1 MAVYTDV
8 ADDELEHFVAG
19 YDLGEVTSF
28 KGIAEGVSNS
38 NFFLQTT
45 RGRYILT
52 LYEARA
58 PREDLPFFIGLMD
71 YLAAHGLNCP
81 RPLADRHGAKLGE
94 ISGKPAALVSFLDG
108 VSLKRPQASHCA
120 EAGRALADLHEAGKG
135 FTMLRPN
142 PLSVG
147 GWRALAE
154 MAGSRADQIS
164 PGLSDRIAEEL
175 LLSEASWPK
184 NLPSGVIH
192 ADLFPDNVFFVGG
205 KCSGLIDFYFAAQD
219 AFAYDLAICLNAWC
233 FEADLSFNLTK
244 GRALLAGYES
254 RRRLE
259 DAEIAALPQL
269 ARGAALRFLLTRV
282 VDFLDVPKGALVK
295 PHDPLPY
302 DRRLSFHRRIESAA
316 DYGLI
321 R

>member
-8 ADDELEHFVAG
+8 SDDELDRFVKR
-19 YDLGEVTSF
+19 YDIGEVTSF

-45 RGRYILT
+45 RDRYILT

-81 RPLADRHGAKLGE
+81 CPLPDRHGEKLGE
-94 ISGKPAALVSFLDG
+94 LSGRPAALVTFLDG
-108 VSLKRPQASHCA
+108 ISIKRPQPGHCA
-120 EAGRALADLHEAGKG
+120 EAGRALADLHQAGLG
-135 FTMLRPN
+135 FGMRRPN

-147 GWRALAE
+147 GWRPLAE
-154 MAGSRADQIS
+154 TAGARADRIS
-164 PGLSDRIAEEL
+164 PGLAGRIAEEL
-175 LLSEASWPK
+175 ALHEASWPGG
-184 NLPSGVIH
+184 LPSGVIH
-192 ADLFPDNVFFVGG
+192 ADLFPDNVFFIGG

-233 FEADLSFNLTK
+233 FESDMSFNLTK

-259 DAEIAALPQL
+259 AAEVAALPQL

-282 VDFLDVPKGALVK
+282 VDFLDVPPGALVK

-302 DRRLSFHRRIESAA
+302 DRRLGFHRMVSCASE
-316 DYGLI
+316 YGLV